1 MTEKNKSVH
10 ECYTKHFWN
19 ENNTQDDEDDDED
32 NSSVESPYPWH
43 DVCQICG
50 TTPCDWYNL
59 KSEII
64 FEMEKLL
71 ATKKY
76 FERVTRVSNKE
87 VRFHGYRTYIQEKY
101 GFMGEGLRV
110 KIPDCVEMEIKKLYP
125 EDDENDYTYFK
136 YN

>member
-1 MTEKNKSVH
+1 MTEKNKTGD
-10 ECYTKHFWN
+10 ECYSIQFLN
-19 ENNTQDDEDDDED
+19 QDDVQGDEDEDEDD
-32 NSSVESPYPWH
+32 SSVESPYTWL
-43 DVCQICG
+43 DICQICRA
-50 TTPCDWYNL
+50 TPYDWY
-59 KSEII
+59 K
-64 FEMEKLL
+64 FL

-101 GFMGEGLRV
+101 VFWGEGYSM
-110 KIPDCVEMEIKKLYP
+110 KIPDCVEMEIKKLYL